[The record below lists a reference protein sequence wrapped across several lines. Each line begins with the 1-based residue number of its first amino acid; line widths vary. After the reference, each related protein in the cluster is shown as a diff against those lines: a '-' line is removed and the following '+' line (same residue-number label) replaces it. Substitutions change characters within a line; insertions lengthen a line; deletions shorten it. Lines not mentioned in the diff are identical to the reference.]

1 MISSVSLGD
10 EYRAMTTL
18 SWLFD
23 VPLGWR
29 TKGETDTICAVS
41 VLRPRP
47 CRVSV
52 RDIDGVV
59 HSVEVSGATLFEA
72 AAQAVAVFE
81 REPWAAAALTPGAA
95 LDVEVAI
102 PAVTHRVPLS
112 ALRKWIGSPTTSPRE
127 KAIKQ
132 LLNREGG

>member
-1 MISSVSLGD
+1 M
-10 EYRAMTTL
+10 
-18 SWLFD
+18 
-23 VPLGWR
+23 
-29 TKGETDTICAVS
+29 S
-41 VLRPRP
+41 VLRTRP

-59 HSVEVSGATLFEA
+59 HSVDVSGATLFEA

-81 REPWAAAALTPGAA
+81 REPWAAEALTPGAA

-127 KAIKQ
+127 KAIKR
-132 LLNREGG
+132 LLNRQGS